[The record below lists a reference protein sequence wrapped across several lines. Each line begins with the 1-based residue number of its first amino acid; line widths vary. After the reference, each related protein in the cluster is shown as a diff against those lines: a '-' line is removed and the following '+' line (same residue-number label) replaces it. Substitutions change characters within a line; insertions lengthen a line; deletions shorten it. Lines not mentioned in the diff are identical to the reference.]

1 MHQTDAK
8 DSSPIDISTRFY
20 NVYSFLRLVGEVA
33 RAFLGAPVVG
43 VEIGVEVRAFVV
55 DGETQIGDLVALRHE
70 HALVEGTDFEQGVD
84 RGLARHGLQGTAGK
98 ILAAGAVKV
107 GGGGKDSQVVTLGNR
122 FGIFIKETAVG
133 LQVDYAALFQDFTVA
148 LRKKRAGQAAVLAL

>member
-1 MHQTDAK
+1 M
-8 DSSPIDISTRFY
+8 
-20 NVYSFLRLVGEVA
+20 YSFLRLVGEVA

-55 DGETQIGDLVALRHE
+55 DGETQVGDLVALRHE